1 MQTYDSGIDL
11 GERSPMSSTEEIEHR
26 KVKSLKQVDVVAWII
41 LLTISI
47 ECFIGKST
55 VSIDWVLRR
64 VIYV

>member
-1 MQTYDSGIDL
+1 
-11 GERSPMSSTEEIEHR
+11 MSSTEEIEHR

-47 ECFIGKST
+47 ECFIGKSI
-55 VSIDWVLRR
+55 VSIDWVLKR